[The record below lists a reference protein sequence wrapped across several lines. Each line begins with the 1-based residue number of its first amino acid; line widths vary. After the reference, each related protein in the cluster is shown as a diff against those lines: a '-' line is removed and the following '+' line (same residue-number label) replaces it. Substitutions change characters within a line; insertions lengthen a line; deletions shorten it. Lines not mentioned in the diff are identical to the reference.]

1 MSALPRAHGV
11 PPARGVIRTE
21 PEDFYVEE
29 LLGFEPDGAG
39 EHALVLVEKR
49 SANTHWV
56 ARVLAE
62 HAGVARGDVSY
73 AGAKDRHAV
82 ARQWFSLRLSS
93 RPDPDWSGL
102 SAEGIRVL
110 SSARHRRKLKRG
122 AHSGNA
128 FRLRVRGLEGDLGVL
143 DTRLPVVAA
152 EGVPNYFG
160 PQRYGH
166 DNLEAARE
174 LFAGRALPRVQRG
187 FALSAARSALFDAVL
202 AARVSNATWNRLL
215 PGDLANLA
223 GSGSRFAVDVVD
235 AALDERVRRHD
246 VHPTGPLWGRGDP
259 QSGGDVRALEQATA
273 ADHADFVRGLADAGL
288 EQARRALRV
297 LPARLTWEI
306 GRDELVL
313 AFDLPPGAYA
323 TSVLRELV
331 DAEDRGGSGAHD
343 HETC

>member
-1 MSALPRAHGV
+1 MSSLPRAHGAA
-11 PPARGVIRTE
+11 PARGVIRTE

-56 ARVLAE
+56 AHVLAE

-82 ARQWFSLRLSS
+82 ARQWFSLRLTS
-93 RPDPDWSGL
+93 RPDPDWSAL
-102 SAEGIRVL
+102 HAEGVRVL
-110 SSARHRRKLKRG
+110 SSGRHRRKLKRG

-128 FRLRVRGLEGDLGVL
+128 FRLRVRALAGELRELEA
-143 DTRLPVVAA
+143 RLPVVAS

-166 DNLEAARE
+166 DNLQAASE

-202 AARVSNATWNRLL
+202 AARVTNATWNRLL
-215 PGDLANLA
+215 PGDLANLS
-223 GSGSRFAVDVVD
+223 GSASRFAVDTVD
-235 AALDERVRRHD
+235 AALEDRVRLLD
-246 VHPTGPLWGRGDP
+246 LHPTGPLWGRGEP
-259 QSGGDVRALEQATA
+259 QSQGEVRALELATA
-273 ADHADFVRGLADAGL
+273 AEHAGFAQGLADAGL

-297 LPARLTWEI
+297 VPARFTWEI
-306 GRDELVL
+306 GRDELAL
-313 AFDLPPGAYA
+313 AFELPPGTYA

-331 DAEDRGGSGAHD
+331 EVEDEGGSGAHD